1 MLTVKLIYT
10 RLLDGRRGA
19 ITQTWASNLT
29 SALAYFRPDAVI
41 KLDHEEVRVDTVYI
55 WPGGLS
61 EEEALKVWKQSR
73 SGLGYSMTG
82 IGGPYT
88 ATAEGW

>member
-10 RLLDGRRGA
+10 RLLDGRRET
-19 ITQTWASNLT
+19 ITQTWASNLI
-29 SALAYFRPDAVI
+29 SALAYFRPDTVI
-41 KLDHEEVRVDTVYI
+41 KLNHEEVRVDTAYI

-61 EEEALKVWKQSR
+61 EEEVLKVWKQSR

-82 IGGPYT
+82 ITGPYT
-88 ATAEGW
+88 AAAEGW

>member
-1 MLTVKLIYT
+1 MLTVKIIYT
-10 RLLDGRRGA
+10 HLSDGTHGTNTREWTG
-19 ITQTWASNLT
+19 NLI
-29 SALAYFRPDAVI
+29 SALAYFRPDSVI
-41 KLDHEEVRVDTVYI
+41 ALDGEEVRVDLVYI

-82 IGGPYT
+82 VGGPYT

>member
-1 MLTVKLIYT
+1 MLTVKIDYTCLSNGYHGSIITKYPGNLI
-10 RLLDGRRGA
+10 
-19 ITQTWASNLT
+19 N
-29 SALAYFRPDAVI
+29 ALAYFRPDAVI